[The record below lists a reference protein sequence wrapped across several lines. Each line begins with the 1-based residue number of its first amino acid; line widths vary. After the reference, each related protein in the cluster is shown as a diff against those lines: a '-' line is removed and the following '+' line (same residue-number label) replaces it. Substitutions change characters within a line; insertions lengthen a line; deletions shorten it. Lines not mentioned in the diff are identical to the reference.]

1 MIKSHHSKFPTK
13 VRWNAIA
20 QATLG
25 LLCLSS
31 PLFFTSA
38 SWAQVNGQDI
48 KVTLPLNGNSQPGAN
63 LGAAAVP
70 VLIQVL
76 QGKQAPAGFD
86 ATSAIPILIQGIQ
99 GNNPQIRSD
108 AAAAVPGIIQALQ
121 NQNPQLQQQVQQLGQ
136 PNAQQNTQPQAQVN
150 NQPKPQSNAGRCF
163 VSNPGSV
170 VPALIGGL
178 QNQDEL
184 VRFFAGATLGCLGD
198 QAKGAAPALLTSLT
212 DPNQAVRLVAA
223 FALDKIGVGIQQAAK
238 TLSAGQLSQ
247 LVSSFSSSLGFLA
260 DPLINLPQNV
270 VNSLFNTSPTPQ
282 QPVQQPVQQQ
292 IQQPTQQIQQ
302 PTQQIQQPTQQIQQ
316 SR

>member
-1 MIKSHHSKFPTK
+1 MIKSHHSTFPIR

-31 PLFFTSA
+31 PLFLTSA
-38 SWAQVNGQDI
+38 SWAQFNGQDI
-48 KVTLPLNGNSQPGAN
+48 RVNVPLNGNSQPTAN

-76 QGKQAPAGFD
+76 QGKQAPSGFD

-136 PNAQQNTQPQAQVN
+136 PNAQQNPQPNPQPNPQLNTQPKV
-150 NQPKPQSNAGRCF
+150 QSNAGRCF

-223 FALDKIGVGIQQAAK
+223 FALDKIGIGIQQAAK
-238 TLSAGQLSQ
+238 SLSAGQLNQ
-247 LVSSFSSSLGFLA
+247 LVSTFSSSLGFLA

-282 QPVQQPVQQQ
+282 QIQQPVQQPAQQPVQQQ
-292 IQQPTQQIQQ
+292 IQQPVQQQIQQ
-302 PTQQIQQPTQQIQQ
+302 P
-316 SR
+316 R